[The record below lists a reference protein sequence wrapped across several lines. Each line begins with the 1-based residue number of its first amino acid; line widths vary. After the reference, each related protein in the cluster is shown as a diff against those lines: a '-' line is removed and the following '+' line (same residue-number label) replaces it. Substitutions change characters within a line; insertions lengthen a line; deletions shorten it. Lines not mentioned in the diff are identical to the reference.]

1 LTAIPFSFYSVVTKD
16 EEVTFMSEAFKF
28 YKVEKQGQ
36 LAWVFLNRPEKKNA
50 VGPDAWK
57 EIIPIFEDIDADD
70 EIRVA
75 IIAGEGK
82 DFSTGID
89 LMGMAPLISTL
100 KNWDFSAKATVKLFK
115 DVFALQDSM
124 SCVEKCSKPV
134 ICAFHGYCIGAA
146 LDLGSACDIRLASLD
161 AKISLRESAV
171 SIIADVGVLQRLP
184 HIVGQGITRELAYTA
199 KFIDAE
205 RAKEI
210 NLVNAVYPDKESMLK
225 GAEEMAL
232 EIAAQAPLAVQGAKE
247 VLNFCRGKSI
257 ADGLEYVAARSSMIL
272 PSEDLA
278 ETMTAFMEKR
288 KPTYKGK

>member
-1 LTAIPFSFYSVVTKD
+1 MFPHRGLPRYNQASPLALPDRENAMFRRVLPCCFAVLLGCVVIPGQAADYACFSPENLPPQLRHPLKLLATTA
-16 EEVTFMSEAFKF
+16 MS
-28 YKVEKQGQ
+28 
-36 LAWVFLNRPEKKNA
+36 
-50 VGPDAWK
+50 
-57 EIIPIFEDIDADD
+57 
-70 EIRVA
+70 
-75 IIAGEGK
+75 GEGK

-89 LMGMAPLISTL
+89 LVGMAPLIPTL
-100 KNWDFSAKATVKLFK
+100 KNWDFSSKGTVKLFK
-115 DVFALQDSM
+115 DIFPLQDSM
-124 SCVEKCSKPV
+124 TIVEKCSKPV

-161 AKISLRESAV
+161 AKISLREAAV

-184 HIVGQGITRELAYTA
+184 HIVGQGITRELAFTA
-199 KFIDAE
+199 KYISAE
-205 RAKEI
+205 RAKEV
-210 NLVNAVYPDKESMLK
+210 NLVNALYPDKGSLLK

-232 EIAAQAPLAVQGAKE
+232 EIAAQAPLAVQGAKD
-247 VLNFCRGKSI
+247 VLNYCRGKSI